1 MTQQIIDIGSAPND
15 GTGDTIREAFEK
27 VNENF
32 TDLYA
37 GAGADT
43 GPQGPQGPQ
52 GVAGPTGAV
61 GPQGPSGPSGV
72 NGETG
77 PQGPQGPQGIAGN
90 LGPQGPSGPAGVAG
104 EVGPQGPQ
112 GPKGDTGNFGGAS
125 FYYRFDTETFVENI
139 LNGYVLFTNAN
150 LQFANI
156 MGISIFDRANSNITS
171 FIQTIDD
178 SNSTVKG
185 LIKVTEERLL
195 QIMLTL
201 LLHLHELVTKVI
213 KGSLVHKVLKVHKEI
228 MEISVLRVHRVLL
241 DHKVHKDYLDLTER
255 LVHKD
260 HKDQMVPKVH
270 KDHLV

>member
-185 LIKVTEERLL
+185 LIKVTEESNTSNFVFYAVNSTHIDHGNHFDVPVAYSSGTVNTFANNRCSLL
-195 QIMLTL
+195 NSPVFAMF
-201 LLHLHELVTKVI
+201 
-213 KGSLVHKVLKVHKEI
+213 
-228 MEISVLRVHRVLL
+228 
-241 DHKVHKDYLDLTER
+241 
-255 LVHKD
+255 
-260 HKDQMVPKVH
+260 
-270 KDHLV
+270 